1 YRKSKKSE
9 VLINQA
15 KVSKIMT
22 NKLIFFILTLNFS
35 ELVSAEDKEKVE
47 LEPAT
52 VVAIANKQIRPIQ
65 DVIGDVSL
73 INSDQL
79 ESRLSEDMAS
89 ALKYESS
96 IFMEDAGTRFGSSGI
111 NIRGIGKNRVAIE
124 VDGTPSSNQFSIGS
138 YSHATSVFPDISLIK
153 SIEVLNGPASTLYG
167 SDAIGGVVSI
177 RTWNPE
183 DLTRLTD
190 SNHFSKL
197 RLGYEQKNHSRSIT
211 GLSAWDNDNNGV
223 LISFT
228 QRDGKGLIPHGS
240 VHDKRDFSDW
250 GQQTLFTKF
259 VHATNQNNNLVL
271 SFRGQQRD
279 STTQINSFIG
289 IERFA
294 RTTGL
299 YAEDN
304 NNDKEISL
312 NYDFGLNSRWFDSGV
327 FHAYYADTDFKQDT
341 FENRNSRTGTPLFQ
355 FRNFEYSQSRHGVE
369 INLHK
374 SINFDNATHNL
385 IYGVEFSNADISELR
400 DGFEANLQTGVTIPA
415 ILSEFFPRRDF
426 PNSNVKE
433 LGVFFMNEIVF
444 DNDKWVLIPA
454 LRFDRY
460 KLNPTRDEIFDAN
473 GTDTEIVALSET
485 DFSPKL
491 GVLYNINNNSN
502 IYLQYVRGFRA
513 PPFDDVN
520 IGLNIP
526 MLRIRAIANP
536 DLKSEHS
543 DGFEIGYRYFSDSQQ
558 LKINTFYTDY
568 RDFIETK
575 ARIGIDPDTGY
586 LLFQSRNIDKAEIYG
601 IEIDYLWMFHPQ
613 MSAQINWAWTDGKN
627 KTTDEEL
634 ESISPSKAVLN
645 FNWHSI
651 DNDWNADLYVVHN
664 NRHTLED
671 TALFQTPA
679 NTVVDM
685 IVNKDLKRYGKVS
698 LGIYNIFNKKY
709 WNWQQVR
716 NFDVNDQILASLT
729 QPSRNVSFAYS
740 YEF

>member
-1 YRKSKKSE
+1 
-9 VLINQA
+9 
-15 KVSKIMT
+15 MT

-526 MLRIRAIANP
+526 MFRIRAIANP
-536 DLKSEHS
+536 ELKSEHS
-543 DGFEIGYRYFSDSQQ
+543 NGFEAGYRVFKDEHEF
-558 LKINTFYTDY
+558 KINVFHNDY
-568 RDFIETK
+568 KDFIETK
-575 ARIGIDPDTGY
+575 ARIGVDLDTGE
-586 LLFQSRNIDKAEIYG
+586 LIFQSINIETARVRGLEM
-601 IEIDYLWMFHPQ
+601 DYLWQFHER
-613 MSAQINWAWTDGKN
+613 MSLGFSWAWTEGENTQTK
-627 KTTDEEL
+627 EEL
-634 ESISPSKAVLN
+634 SPISPAKAVVNLS
-645 FNWHSI
+645 WMSV
-651 DNDWNADLYVVHN
+651 DALWNANLFIVHN
-664 NRHTLED
+664 QRKSVADDN
-671 TALFQTPA
+671 LFATPS
-679 NTVVDM
+679 NTVVD
-685 IVNKDLKRYGKVS
+685 IQVHRNFKNRGQLS
-698 LGIYNIFNKKY
+698 FGILNLFNEKY
-709 WNWQQVR
+709 WNWQQIR
-716 NFDVNDQILASLT
+716 NFDAEDQIIDSLT
-729 QPSRNVSFAYS
+729 QPARNVSFAYTYS
-740 YEF
+740 F